1 MKQIIIAG
9 MLIALVTS
17 CRQVSKESAI
27 DEKRQIEV
35 PVVLPKSLENRRNEL
50 ETYVLNAMDNIDSF
64 RGANQWNLHAKE
76 PFMDSV
82 MIFDEKK
89 DFDHQL
95 LLLAG
100 MDTTTQ
106 LPETY
111 CGALEKGILVVVAPE
126 IYSRVYLEGIETDSY
141 VKLLTHEIAHRLHIR
156 ILNGNEE
163 AMGPVWFY
171 EGFAIFVAN
180 QFGKSDLILSRDEMV
195 AIINDPERGG
205 YVKYGFV
212 FRHVVNRIPLQ
223 ELIERAGKDDFNQWV
238 ISKLD

>member
-1 MKQIIIAG
+1 MKQIIITG
-9 MLIALVTS
+9 IWIVFFTS
-17 CRQVSKESAI
+17 CSPYSKEASN
-27 DEKRQIEV
+27 DEKRLLEI
-35 PVVLPKSLENRRNEL
+35 PVVLPKSMETRRIEL
-50 ETYVLNAMDNIDSF
+50 ETYVLHAINNIDSVA
-64 RGANQWNLHAKE
+64 RTQKWSQHISE

-89 DFDHQL
+89 EFDRQL

-111 CGALEKGILVVVAPE
+111 CGALEKRILVVVAPE
-126 IYSRVYLEGIETDSY
+126 IYSSVYEEGIEPGSY
-141 VKLLTHEIAHRLHIR
+141 EKLLTHEIAHRLHIG

-171 EGFAIFVAN
+171 EGFAIFIAN
-180 QFGKSDLILSRDEMV
+180 QFAKSDIKLSKEEMEE
-195 AIINDPERGG
+195 IINNPERGN

-212 FRHVVNRIPLQ
+212 FRYVVNHIPLQ
-223 ELIERAGKDDFNQWV
+223 ELIESAGKQDFNQWV